1 MCGRTTA
8 TPSTSSS
15 PSTASPQSTVSS
27 GELADEELVLAELLV
42 DDSPAGEL
50 LQREL
55 HELRR
60 VEVWAEVEVEPEGE
74 PVRCWDAE
82 LVYEAH
88 FLVHAAL
95 LARLES
101 GAVTTPG
108 SHECNYLDWVRGLV
122 SMQFAGAV
130 ADDDF
135 VRSVRDMT
143 YLRLSF
149 AQASQLL
156 CTRRIAHWARLVQV
170 HSGGDRPLEAI
181 AAFAAVGAKPASLRD
196 LVQCSRGLNPRTT
209 LAAIERIGVSLR
221 SGCYPHLAT
230 QLYASA
236 MDVPA
241 VVVGAV
247 GEEVEE
253 EVLPAAGLLVLFD
266 SKRVSHEV
274 MPTRRQRTCLVGWF
288 REEERF

>member
-1 MCGRTTA
+1 
-8 TPSTSSS
+8 
-15 PSTASPQSTVSS
+15 
-27 GELADEELVLAELLV
+27 
-42 DDSPAGEL
+42 
-50 LQREL
+50 
-55 HELRR
+55 
-60 VEVWAEVEVEPEGE
+60 
-74 PVRCWDAE
+74 
-82 LVYEAH
+82 
-88 FLVHAAL
+88 
-95 LARLES
+95 
-101 GAVTTPG
+101 
-108 SHECNYLDWVRGLV
+108 
-122 SMQFAGAV
+122 MQFAGAV

-181 AAFAAVGAKPASLRD
+181 AAFAAVGTKPASLRD

-253 EVLPAAGLLVLFD
+253 E
-266 SKRVSHEV
+266 
-274 MPTRRQRTCLVGWF
+274 
-288 REEERF
+288 EEELGEDNMESDAESEDEESGGE

>member
-1 MCGRTTA
+1 M
-8 TPSTSSS
+8 
-15 PSTASPQSTVSS
+15 
-27 GELADEELVLAELLV
+27 
-42 DDSPAGEL
+42 
-50 LQREL
+50 
-55 HELRR
+55 
-60 VEVWAEVEVEPEGE
+60 
-74 PVRCWDAE
+74 RCWDAE

-88 FLVHAAL
+88 LLVHAAL

-108 SHECNYLDWVRGLV
+108 SHECNYLGWVRDIV
-122 SMQFAGAV
+122 STGAQFAGAV
-130 ADDDF
+130 DDDDF

-149 AQASQLL
+149 TQASQLL

-170 HSGGDRPLEAI
+170 HGGGDRPLEAI

-196 LVQCSRGLNPRTT
+196 LIQYSRGLDPRTT

-221 SGCYPHLAT
+221 TCGCPHLAT

-241 VVVGAV
+241 VVAGAV
-247 GEEVEE
+247 GEEVVEEE
-253 EVLPAAGLLVLFD
+253 EVLAEDDMESDAESED
-266 SKRVSHEV
+266 
-274 MPTRRQRTCLVGWF
+274 
-288 REEERF
+288 EESGGE